1 MKASFWCAMILV
13 LVGPALSAQGIAFQS
28 LPTAITGSYDSN
40 AGTTLPQVFSL
51 GYSSA
56 TTEGNASGAF
66 FVTVSPGLYG
76 NFSQRSLSG
85 GSGQRMAY
93 QVYDGA
99 TSRRVLKDL
108 SVGPERGEVLSGAFP
123 AQSNRGTQTL
133 SFVVVVPA
141 GQMPYSGI
149 YQDVLALNLYQG
161 TPDNHGP
168 SVGTAS
174 ITVTLAMPAVMDMSL
189 ARTGG
194 SFLEGGP
201 SLSLDFGVLSV
212 GEIRSAD
219 LIVRSNTPYS
229 LSVSSL
235 HGSALMNVD
244 SASTGIVPFEFKV
257 KGAVYPL
264 ATEALTPLVSVAS
277 PPPSDRVGDH
287 YDLLFTVG
295 DFDLAPA
302 GNYRNVLSFTLTA
315 K

>member
-1 MKASFWCAMILV
+1 MKASFCCAMILV
-13 LVGPALSAQGIAFQS
+13 LVGPALSAQAIAFQS
-28 LPTAITGSYDSN
+28 LPTAITGSYDGNS
-40 AGTTLPQVFSL
+40 GTTLPQVFSL
-51 GYSSA
+51 GYSTP

-76 NFSQRSLSG
+76 NFSQRALSG
-85 GSGQRMAY
+85 GGGQRMAY
-93 QVYDGA
+93 QVYDSA
-99 TSRRVLKDL
+99 TSRKVLKDL
-108 SVGPERGEVLSGAFP
+108 SVGPGREAVLSGVFP
-123 AQSNRGTQTL
+123 VQSNRKTETL

-149 YQDVLALNLYQG
+149 YQDVLVLNLYQG

-174 ITVTLAMPAVMDMSL
+174 VTVTLAMPAVMDMSL

-194 SFLEGGP
+194 AFLEGIP
-201 SLSLDFGVLSV
+201 SLNLDFGALSI

-229 LSVSSL
+229 LSVSSQF
-235 HGSALMNVD
+235 GSTLMNVD
-244 SASTGIVPFEFKV
+244 SASTGMVPLQFKV
-257 KGAVYPL
+257 KGVVFSL
-264 ATEALTPLVSVAS
+264 AQGALTPLVSVAT
-277 PPPSDRVGDH
+277 PPPADSAGERF
-287 YDLLFTVG
+287 DLLFTVG